1 MQKKQLKIQKNSII
15 IIGFVLSIIFTA
27 CNNNETVS
35 NDTEKITNN
44 PIDSS
49 KTNSENF
56 FYQVKGVSPNG
67 DTLELAK
74 IDSKVILLDFWA
86 SWCGPCRKVHP
97 ELVKVY
103 EKYNKQGFE
112 IFSISLDESK
122 EDWQKAI
129 AKDKLVWKFHISE
142 LNSWDSKYAKMFQIE
157 YIPNNILF
165 DNKGNVLAKEMEP
178 AQLDKI
184 LSEILKK

>member
-1 MQKKQLKIQKNSII
+1 VQKKQLKIQKNSILI
-15 IIGFVLSIIFTA
+15 LVFILILSA
-27 CNNNETVS
+27 CNNKEQPVVAS
-35 NDTEKITNN
+35 DTEVIE
-44 PIDSS
+44 PVDSS
-49 KTNSENF
+49 NTSTDNF
-56 FYQVKGVSPNG
+56 FYQVKGVSPSG
-67 DTLELAK
+67 DTLELGKVNSK
-74 IDSKVILLDFWA
+74 IILLDFWA

-103 EKYNKQGFE
+103 QKYNKQGFE

-129 AKDKLVWKFHISE
+129 AKDKLSWKFHISE

-157 YIPNNILF
+157 YIPNNILY
-165 DNKGNVLAKEMEP
+165 DNKGNVLAKELEP

-184 LSEILKK
+184 LSEILTK

>member
-1 MQKKQLKIQKNSII
+1 MK
-15 IIGFVLSIIFTA
+15 
-27 CNNNETVS
+27 
-35 NDTEKITNN
+35 
-44 PIDSS
+44 
-49 KTNSENF
+49 ENHF
-56 FYQVKGVSPNG
+56 FQVQGVSPYG
-67 DTLELAK
+67 DTLALKKVGAK
-74 IDSKVILLDFWA
+74 IILLDFWA

-103 EKYNKQGFE
+103 SKYNKKGFE

-129 AKDKLVWKFHISE
+129 IKDKLTWKHHISE

-157 YIPNNILF
+157 YIPNNILY
-165 DNKGNVLAKEMEP
+165 DEKGNELGKELEP

-184 LSEILKK
+184 LGEILEK